1 MYLDHF
7 GLREFP
13 FSLTPDTHFF
23 FEYGHYRDAFDTL
36 VVALGGGEGFIKV
49 TGEVGTGKTLLCRK
63 LLNSLDQDAFYTAYI
78 PNPYLTP
85 PALGLALAEELG
97 LELARNV
104 GQHRA
109 VKEVTRRLI
118 QLHAEGK
125 QVVLLIDEAQAMPG
139 ETLEALRLLTNLETE
154 KRKLLQVVL
163 FGQPE
168 LDEHL
173 SERANRQLRQ
183 RITFSYR
190 LPPIDRQGM
199 EAYVSHRLLVAG
211 SSGNVHFAPDALD
224 ALHHY
229 SRGIPRLVNILSHK
243 ALMAGYGQGVR
254 DVAVQHV
261 EMAAQDTEDVQRST
275 DTHRQGL
282 LIALALAAVVV
293 LAVLAWWLGQP
304 WFAEPVQP

>member
-1 MYLDHF
+1 MYLEHF
-7 GLREFP
+7 GLREHP
-13 FSLTPDTHFF
+13 FSLTPDTQFF
-23 FEYGHYRDAFDTL
+23 FGHGHYRDALDTL
-36 VVALGGGEGFIKV
+36 MVALGGGEGFIKV

-63 LLNSLDQDAFYTAYI
+63 LLNSLDRNTFYTAYI

-168 LDEHL
+168 LDERL
-173 SERANRQLRQ
+173 GERANRQLRQ

-199 EAYVSHRLLVAG
+199 EAYVAHRLLVAG
-211 SSGNVHFAPDALD
+211 AQGNVRFAPDALD
-224 ALHHY
+224 ALHRF

-254 DVAVQHV
+254 DVARQHV
-261 EMAAQDTEDVQRST
+261 EMAAHDTEDVHTNEGVRKQR
-275 DTHRQGL
+275 L
-282 LIALALAAVVV
+282 LMAMALIAIVT

-304 WFAEPVQP
+304 WFAEQGQP

>member
-1 MYLDHF
+1 MYLEYY

-13 FSLTPDTHFF
+13 FSLTPDTQFF
-23 FEYGHYRDAFDTL
+23 FEYGHYRDALDTL
-36 VVALGGGEGFIKV
+36 MVALGQGEGFIKV

-63 LLNSLDQDAFYTAYI
+63 LLNSLDRQAFYTAYI

-118 QLHAEGK
+118 QLHAENK

-168 LDEHL
+168 LDERL
-173 SERANRQLRQ
+173 DERANRQLRQ

-190 LPPIDRQGM
+190 LAPIDRQGM
-199 EAYVSHRLLVAG
+199 EAYVAHRLVVAG
-211 SSGNVHFAPDALD
+211 AQGNVRFAADALD

-229 SRGIPRLVNILSHK
+229 SRGIPRLVNILAHK

-254 DVAVQHV
+254 DVAKPHV
-261 EMAAQDTEDVQRST
+261 DLAAQDTEDVHKRPDSR
-275 DTHRQGL
+275 RQQW
-282 LIALALAAVVV
+282 LIALALLAVIVLAAV
-293 LAVLAWWLGQP
+293 AWWLGQP
-304 WFAEPVQP
+304 WLAETAQP

>member
-1 MYLDHF
+1 MMYLEHY

-13 FSLTPDTHFF
+13 FSLTPDTQYFF
-23 FEYGHYRDAFDTL
+23 GYGHYRDALDTL
-36 VVALGGGEGFIKV
+36 TVALRGGEGFIKV

-63 LLNSLDQDAFYTAYI
+63 LLNTLDRAAFYTAYI

-168 LDEHL
+168 LDERL
-173 SERANRQLRQ
+173 DERANRQLRQ

-190 LPPIDRQGM
+190 LAPIDRQGM
-199 EAYVSHRLLVAG
+199 EAYVNHRLLVAG
-211 SSGNVHFAPDALD
+211 AQGNPRFVPEAFD
-224 ALHHY
+224 ALHHF
-229 SRGIPRLVNILSHK
+229 SRGIPRLVNILAHK

-254 DVAVQHV
+254 DISRQHV
-261 EMAAQDTEDVQRST
+261 EMAARDTEDVHKQRAAGG
-275 DTHRQGL
+275 RRW
-282 LIALALAAVVV
+282 LAVMGVIILAA
-293 LAVLAWWLGQP
+293 LAWWLGQP
-304 WFAEPVQP
+304 WLAELQRP